1 MLTWLAKVIPDH
13 GFHPAVN
20 HFPIALF
27 LFGAALDFL
36 GACRKDAAIRRMA
49 FWNLAAG
56 SISTIVVIP
65 TGVAAYFLSDYT
77 WNGMVIVH
85 ITAAAC
91 AIVLMALVA
100 LWRRKGTHT
109 SRAYFSLLSLAAIAL
124 GVAGYY
130 GGELIY
136 GL

>member
-1 MLTWLAKVIPDH
+1 MFSWLANVIPDH
-13 GFHPAVN
+13 GFHPVVN

-27 LFGAALDFL
+27 LFGAGLEFL
-36 GACRKDAAIRRMA
+36 GAWRKDVVVRRVA

-77 WNGMVIVH
+77 WNGMVIIH
-85 ITAAAC
+85 ITSAAS
-91 AIVLMALVA
+91 AIVLMASVA
-100 LWRRKGTHT
+100 LWRRTGPHT
-109 SRAYFSLLSLAAIAL
+109 SPTYFTLLSLAAIAL